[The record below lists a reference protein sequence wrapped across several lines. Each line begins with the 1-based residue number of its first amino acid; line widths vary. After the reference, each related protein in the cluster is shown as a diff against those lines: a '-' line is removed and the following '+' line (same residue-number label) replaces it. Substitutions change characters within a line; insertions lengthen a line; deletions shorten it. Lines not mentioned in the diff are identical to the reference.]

1 LKSSSKL
8 IDRDDLVLV
17 GRVTGAHG
25 IRGDLKIHAYAESLQ
40 SYPAGG
46 EIMLSLRDGSIR
58 SLTLQWVKLHGRG
71 FRMHLEGVD
80 DRNRAE
86 DLTGA
91 GLFIDKSCLPE
102 LEADTYYWFEL
113 MGLSVFDTGGRLLG
127 TLDAVIPTA
136 ANDVYVVKDN
146 TPGHVRELL
155 LPAVGAVVIDID
167 LAGRRM
173 VVDPPEGL

>member
-1 LKSSSKL
+1 MKSSSKS

-17 GRVTGAHG
+17 GQVTGAHG

-46 EIMLSLRDGSIR
+46 EIMLSLPDGSIR
-58 SLTLQWVKLHGRG
+58 NLTVQWTKLHGRG
-71 FRMHLEGVD
+71 LRMHLDAID

-86 DLTGA
+86 ALTGA
-91 GLFIDKSCLPE
+91 RLFIEKSCLPE

-113 MGLSVFDTGGRLLG
+113 MGLSVFDTGGRMLG

-136 ANDVYVVKDN
+136 ANDVYVVKDK
-146 TPGHVRELL
+146 TRGRSRELL
-155 LPAVGAVVIDID
+155 LPAVGTVVIDID